1 MKALNIIA
9 AALLVAVAPGAQ
21 TLGQGRSEIYERVVA
36 DGAPGPYNPQEPD
49 GHDRT
54 GA

>member
-1 MKALNIIA
+1 M
-9 AALLVAVAPGAQ
+9 VAVAHGAL
-21 TLGQGRSEIYERVVA
+21 TMGQVRSEIYEPVVA

-49 GHDRT
+49 GQDRT

>member
-1 MKALNIIA
+1 MKVINIIV
-9 AALLVAVAPGAQ
+9 AALLFAVAPG
-21 TLGQGRSEIYERVVA
+21 TLGQGRSEISERVVA

-49 GHDRT
+49 GHERT